1 MNKVI
6 KRLISATLAG
16 AMAISMAA
24 TANADTVCRHSNLT
38 KSRANQVN
46 TFSTSHT
53 IEVVVNGMLTTANCP
68 YRGTVYACS
77 YVCKSCHKIIS
88 SAGYEQVEFHQNT
101 KCPRYSSSG
110 VIV

>member
-6 KRLISATLAG
+6 KRLTAAALAG
-16 AMAISMAA
+16 VMAMSVAA
-24 TANADTVCRHSNLT
+24 SASADTVCRHSNLT
-38 KSRANQVN
+38 KSRTNQVN

-53 IEVVVNGMLTTANCP
+53 IEVVVNGMLTKANCP

-101 KCPRYSSSG
+101 RCPRYSPGG